1 MLIFG
6 YFHKSRLLYGLPA
19 FIDQKSK
26 IERIDNIM
34 ITNIKKLLKLAKR
47 TNTERLKIALGLPDL
62 NTYLVQRLLKLK
74 IKYENV
80 FNEKLTLY
88 DKVITEI
95 LNINDITSVR
105 IGHNYLYN
113 KLKIID
119 EEEGYKINEG
129 FLSRLKYRIY
139 SWYVDSDYL
148 LFRFM
153 CHRGSFRE
161 DINKKC
167 VLCKVADNGMKH
179 VINECTKLKNE
190 RENLLK
196 ELNRINKRKDKELL
210 TAIEY
215 HYYSKS
221 YNKAEEKND
230 RKGIKLIK
238 DYIQM
243 LYTKM
248 NMDKKQEKKNKKI
261 K

>member
-1 MLIFG
+1 MT
-6 YFHKSRLLYGLPA
+6 K
-19 FIDQKSK
+19 
-26 IERIDNIM
+26 
-34 ITNIKKLLKLAKR
+34 NIKKLLKLPKR
-47 TNTERLKIALGLPDL
+47 TNNERMKLALGIPDL
-62 NTYLVQRLLKLK
+62 CTYLISRLLKLK

-80 FNEKLTLY
+80 FHE
-88 DKVITEI
+88 E
-95 LNINDITSVR
+95 LNIYNNIIEKTIGNLKGDI
-105 IGHNYLYN
+105 LYN
-113 KLKIID
+113 SLKNIGNNFEYYIHED
-119 EEEGYKINEG
+119 
-129 FLSRLKYRIY
+129 FRRRLNKRIY
-139 SWYVDSDYL
+139 SWYVDGDFL
-148 LFRFM
+148 LLRFM
-153 CHRGSFRE
+153 CHRGAFRK

-167 VLCKVADNGMKH
+167 VFCKNKDNGMKH

-221 YNKAEEKND
+221 YNKAEEKDD

-248 NMDKKQEKKNKKI
+248 NIDIKQEKKNKKI

>member
-1 MLIFG
+1 MYYDIQ
-6 YFHKSRLLYGLPA
+6 HKNR
-19 FIDQKSK
+19 Q
-26 IERIDNIM
+26 
-34 ITNIKKLLKLAKR
+34 
-47 TNTERLKIALGLPDL
+47 L
-62 NTYLVQRLLKLK
+62 NT
-74 IKYENV
+74 N
-80 FNEKLTLY
+80 
-88 DKVITEI
+88 
-95 LNINDITSVR
+95 
-105 IGHNYLYN
+105 
-113 KLKIID
+113 
-119 EEEGYKINEG
+119 KINEG

-179 VINECTKLKNE
+179 AINECTKLKNE
-190 RENLLK
+190 REDLLK

-221 YNKAEEKND
+221 YNKAEEKDD

-248 NMDKKQEKKNKKI
+248 NIDIKQEKKNKKI